1 MKLPETGHNIQIA
14 HLLGSLEDGEL
25 FGKMSR
31 DLDYVFPILAGK
43 IMEYQNDNM
52 GIFVINV
59 DDEHLDA
66 VTGYLTQR
74 NYNWHEL
81 ESAVEEA

>member
-1 MKLPETGHNIQIA
+1 
-14 HLLGSLEDGEL
+14 
-25 FGKMSR
+25 
-31 DLDYVFPILAGK
+31 
-43 IMEYQNDNM
+43 MEYQNDNM

-81 ESAVEEA
+81 ESAGEEA